1 MSTQQELSEEMKES
15 GVHRPGPGD
24 PAVESDI
31 SSKLGTVLV
40 AALVV
45 IVIGIF
51 FSALFA
57 NALYRSS
64 LKQMHEVHGT
74 PSVGGAAVKARA
86 VSAERAAEG
95 GSIEDEDGNVRHFL
109 PVAEGRDLLIASPD
123 ALAGSS
129 KQQVAKDGETADI
142 PELPSYQAV
151 LDPEAAA
158 LAAAEEADDE
168 ADEAADDDEEAE
180 ADTNDENGVEDADD
194 SADEENDGDDG
205 DSEENAE

>member
-158 LAAAEEADDE
+158 LAAADDK
-168 ADEAADDDEEAE
+168 ADEAAEDDEEAD
-180 ADTNDENGVEDADD
+180 ANDAADENGVEDADD

-205 DSEENAE
+205 DSEESAE